1 MLYLNETEI
10 ESLVKMPDVMR
21 VVEDCFR
28 LQGQGKATNQ
38 PRRRVYVPDGMM
50 HVMFASLMRE
60 NEGYLGLKTYTAFP
74 GIGVRFIF
82 LLWDANSS
90 ELLSLME
97 ANLLGQLRTGAASGI
112 AAKYMA
118 NESIE
123 EAGLIGTGRQAGTQL
138 EAICLARNIK
148 NFKPNVIFNALHGQF
163 GEDGYIQ
170 TILERFKIPYTHSG
184 VIASSIAMDKEI
196 SKKIFIKN
204 KINTPKFF
212 TYSYD
217 VKNEDLIK
225 KIKKKLRFPV
235 VVKPLNEG
243 SSVNV
248 YICNEK
254 NIIKILNSIKQYKK
268 VMIEEFIGGRE
279 IQVAIMGNKK
289 LGAIELKPKRKFY
302 DYQAKYNSSAKT
314 EHIIPVDLPK
324 GKMDIVMNMAYKAH
338 KVIGCMGV
346 TRSDFKFFNNKFY
359 LLEINTQPGM
369 TKLSLVPEI
378 AAYRG
383 ISFLEL
389 IEWIMQDASKKK

>member
-1 MLYLNETEI
+1 MKKKILIISGGISKERLISLDTGQQVAKELKKNGYRVKITE
-10 ESLVKMPDVMR
+10 PD
-21 VVEDCFR
+21 
-28 LQGQGKATNQ
+28 N
-38 PRRRVYVPDGMM
+38 
-50 HVMFASLMRE
+50 
-60 NEGYLGLKTYTAFP
+60 
-74 GIGVRFIF
+74 
-82 LLWDANSS
+82 
-90 ELLSLME
+90 
-97 ANLLGQLRTGAASGI
+97 NLE
-112 AAKYMA
+112 K
-118 NESIE
+118 
-123 EAGLIGTGRQAGTQL
+123 
-138 EAICLARNIK
+138 NIK
-148 NFKPNVIFNALHGQF
+148 FFKPNIIFNALHGQF

-217 VKNEDLIK
+217 FKNEDLIK
-225 KIKKKLRFPV
+225 KIKKNLRFPV
-235 VVKPLNEG
+235 VAKPINEG

-268 VMIEEFIGGRE
+268 VIIEEFIGGRE

-324 GKMDIVMNMAYKAH
+324 GKMDMVMNMAYKAH
-338 KVIGCMGV
+338 KIIGCRGV
-346 TRSDFKFFNNKFY
+346 TRSDFKFFDDKFY

-378 AAYRG
+378 AAYKG

-389 IEWIMQDASKKK
+389 IEWIVQDASKKK